1 MTWYKNMTE
10 RQKKDFD
17 KVLAVSIIGVIIVLL
32 VPMVLHFI

>member
-1 MTWYKNMTE
+1 MTWYTNMTE

-32 VPMVLHFI
+32 VPMVFHFI